1 MTESSFRQLLLRL
14 AYIPILSLLGFLAIL
29 GVELREIALLRFAG
43 SQATTILLQS
53 DRLEKSMIDEET
65 GIRGYLAAKN
75 SLFLQPYNEA
85 SARFDGELSQLQSTA
100 YSNPLLNAKVA
111 AISASYKQFN
121 DVNQVLLKDTLSNEP
136 NVDLLRQQKQ
146 AMDILRAELAEL
158 TAEQNNIREST
169 RTRLTRILGR
179 LPAIGIGGG
188 AFIAALLLWY
198 GNTLFREIT
207 SAFRQ
212 QLEETG
218 LRRDYL
224 ETTLQSIGDAVIVCD
239 SSGRVTLM
247 NPTAVEV
254 TGWTR
259 EQAMGQPLER
269 VFRIINERTRE
280 TVESPVANVLRV
292 GNIVGLANHTLL
304 VRHDG
309 VEVPIDDS
317 GAPIH
322 DKNNEIVGVVL
333 VFRDITERRQN
344 EEALRQSDISR
355 LRLAAII
362 DSADDAIIS
371 KNLDGIVS
379 SWNEGACRMFGYT
392 ATEMVGQPV
401 LRLIPEDLHYEEDEI
416 LRKIRAG
423 ERIDHYETRRTKKNG
438 DSVEVSVTISPIRDE
453 SGRIIGASK
462 IARDIS
468 NRKRVERQLVQ
479 SEKLAATGRMAATI
493 AHEINNPLES
503 LVNLIYL
510 ARQDSG
516 PGGKVNDYLL
526 TAESELERVSHIAR
540 QTLGF
545 YRDTGSPTEVYL
557 HELMENVL
565 SVYSSKLLNT
575 GITIDKQ
582 FHNDRKVLVSKG
594 EILQIFS
601 NVITNAAD
609 AMRQGGMLTISIRQ
623 IVSPTQDGI
632 QTIIRDNGNGIR
644 DEHLA
649 QIFEPFF
656 TTKGDLGTGIGLW
669 VTKQLVEARGGEIL
683 VTSSTE
689 NGNSGTT
696 VTIFIP
702 FAVPSRQQQAPL
714 KL

>member
-29 GVELREIALLRFAG
+29 GLELREIALLRFAG
-43 SQATTILLQS
+43 SHATTILLQS
-53 DRLEKSMIDEET
+53 DRLQKSMIDEET
-65 GIRGYLAAKN
+65 GIRGYLATKN

-85 SARFDGELSQLQSTA
+85 TARFDGELSSLQGTGSSDPALASRIAAVST
-100 YSNPLLNAKVA
+100 
-111 AISASYKQFN
+111 SYRHFN
-121 DVNQVLLKDTLSNEP
+121 DVNQMLLKDALSNGTA
-136 NVDLLRQQKQ
+136 VDLLKQQKV
-146 AMDILRAELAEL
+146 AMDTLRAELAEL
-158 TAEQNNIREST
+158 TSEQNNIREST

-179 LPAIGIGGG
+179 LPVIGVGGG
-188 AFIAALLLWY
+188 AFIAVLLLWY

-212 QLEETG
+212 QMEETG

-259 EQAMGQPLER
+259 EHAMGQPLER

-280 TVESPVANVLRV
+280 TVESPVANVLRF
-292 GNIVGLANHTLL
+292 GNKVGLANHTLL

-317 GAPIH
+317 GAPIR
-322 DKNNEIVGVVL
+322 DKNNEVVGVVL

-344 EEALRQSDISR
+344 EEALRQSDASR

-362 DSADDAIIS
+362 DSADDAIVS
-371 KNLDGIVS
+371 KNLNGIVS
-379 SWNEGACRMFGYT
+379 SWNEGACRMFGYS
-392 ATEMVGQPV
+392 ASEMVGQPI
-401 LRLIPEDLHYEEDEI
+401 LRLIPEDLYYEEDEI

-423 ERIDHYETRRTKKNG
+423 QRIDHYETRRTKKNG

-468 NRKRVERQLVQ
+468 NRKRVERLLVQ

-503 LVNLIYL
+503 LVNLIFL
-510 ARQDSG
+510 ARQDCG
-516 PGGKVNDYLL
+516 PDGKVYDYLL

-545 YRDTGSPTEVYL
+545 YRDASSPTEVYL
-557 HELMENVL
+557 HQLMENVL
-565 SVYSSKLLNT
+565 SVYSSKLLAA
-575 GITIDKQ
+575 GITTDKQ
-582 FHNDRKVLVSKG
+582 FVDDRKVLVSKG

-601 NVITNAAD
+601 NIISNAAD
-609 AMRQGGMLTISIRQ
+609 AMRQGGVLSISIRP
-623 IVSPTQDGI
+623 IVSSMGDGI
-632 QTIIRDNGNGIR
+632 QTIVRDNGNGIR
-644 DEHLA
+644 QEHLA

-669 VTKQLVEARGGEIL
+669 VAKQLVEARGGEIS
-683 VTSSTE
+683 VASSTE
-689 NGNSGTT
+689 EGNCGTALT
-696 VTIFIP
+696 VFIP
-702 FAVPSRQQQAPL
+702 FAVSAATMTRP
-714 KL
+714 